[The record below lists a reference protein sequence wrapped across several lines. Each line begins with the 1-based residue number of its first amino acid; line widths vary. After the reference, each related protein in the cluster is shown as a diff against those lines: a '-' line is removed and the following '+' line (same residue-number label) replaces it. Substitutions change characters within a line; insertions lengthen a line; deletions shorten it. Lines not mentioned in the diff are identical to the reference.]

1 MPSPYIQLLLVN
13 MLLAAL
19 VSTTVLGAPILP
31 AVAGALAAGAL
42 LYVRSKAKRGRET
55 SRVGIDEAAGT
66 RDRAPSVGRRATES
80 ETTPPTPTGVLHE
93 AGTGA

>member
-42 LYVRSKAKRGRET
+42 LYVRSRAKRGRET
-55 SRVGIDEAAGT
+55 SQAGNDEATATHG
-66 RDRAPSVGRRATES
+66 RAPGADRRVTEGVA
-80 ETTPPTPTGVLHE
+80 TPPTPTSVLQE